1 MLVQERYRGGG
12 GFRKDAACGGG
23 AGHSGALDRG
33 RCEEEGDEGVT
44 IHDLIFFHSLL
55 SPQAA
60 GLKPRAMEGWKQG
73 CVGHGE
79 AHPCPSLVPGASGSP

>member
-1 MLVQERYRGGG
+1 MQLAVGG
-12 GFRKDAACGGG
+12 
-23 AGHSGALDRG
+23 GHSGALDRG